1 MEQRRSFLKKSGL
14 VVLGL
19 AASTVISPIGPAL
32 AKTKKYAMIVDLD
45 RCTGCQSCVI
55 ACKAQNKTTKGFF
68 NTRIET
74 REEGKFPKSFLRFIP
89 RQCNQCEEPPCV
101 DACGNDAT
109 FKLTNGIVVTDWER
123 CVGDGACVASCPYD
137 ARFLDPESGNKAD
150 KCDFCVSRLE
160 KGLEPECVVSCPSAA
175 RIFGDLANPEGEFA
189 SYIKNKKL
197 QQPLEN
203 VDTGA
208 KVLYRDSRKG

>member
-14 VVLGL
+14 VMLGL
-19 AASTVISPIGPAL
+19 AASTCISPVGPAL
-32 AKTKKYAMIVDLD
+32 GKTKKYAMIVDLD

-68 NTRIET
+68 NTKIEI
-74 REEGKFPKSFLRFIP
+74 REEGKFPNSTLKFTP
-89 RQCNQCEEPPCV
+89 RQCNQCEDPPCV

-109 FKLTNGIVVTDWER
+109 FKLANGIVVTDWGR
-123 CVGDGACVASCPYD
+123 CVGDGACVNSCPYG
-137 ARFLDPESGNKAD
+137 ARFLDPESDNKAD

-160 KGLEPECVVSCPSAA
+160 KGLEPECVESCPSAA
-175 RIFGDLANPEGEFA
+175 RIFGDLTSPKDEFA
-189 SYIKNKKL
+189 SYLKSKNL
-197 QQPLEN
+197 QPPLMD

-208 KVLYRDSRKG
+208 KVFYRDSRKV